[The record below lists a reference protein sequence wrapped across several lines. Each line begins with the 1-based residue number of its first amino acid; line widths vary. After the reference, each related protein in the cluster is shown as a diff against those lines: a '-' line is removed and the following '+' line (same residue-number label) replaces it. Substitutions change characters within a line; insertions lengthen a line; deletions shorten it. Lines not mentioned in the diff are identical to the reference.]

1 MKTGAYILY
10 MISAE
15 LTIIPIGTSKTS
27 ISNYIAAALAALD
40 KTGIKYEIN
49 GMGTMIESEDP
60 GELFDAVELAHEAVF
75 VLGANR
81 VATSLKIDDR
91 RDKEGSLKQKVV
103 SVKEKLA

>member
-1 MKTGAYILY
+1 MKTGAYILT

-49 GMGTMIESEDP
+49 GMGTMLESEDP
-60 GELFDAVELAHEAVF
+60 EKLFEAVEMAHEAVF
-75 VLGANR
+75 ALGANR